1 MTFLTLEMD
10 PNVNKPLHI
19 HSTEGWMF
27 CEIAGGGGKSLV
39 VQFFYFGNVNE
50 IKSKILKK
58 YYCGGIKLVEK
69 SAIVLLVYELN
80 KIKPKY

>member
-1 MTFLTLEMD
+1 M
-10 PNVNKPLHI
+10 
-19 HSTEGWMF
+19 
-27 CEIAGGGGKSLV
+27 V

>member
-27 CEIAGGGGKSLV
+27 CEIAGWGGGGKSLV

-50 IKSKILKK
+50 IKRKILKK
-58 YYCGGIKLVEK
+58 NI
-69 SAIVLLVYELN
+69 IVAVLNLLRNQLLFYWYTN
-80 KIKPKY
+80 